1 MKRGTTPA
9 STENMKKIWLLG
21 LALVMVGFGASTAF
35 ALDPMGPPAAELKR
49 GQLGLGLDYSH
60 SEMDLEMGD
69 GKLTEHRDG
78 VFDVSA
84 ELASLTIK
92 DFTADRVYARVGYGV
107 IENWEAFLRIGGT
120 MGEFGDSLWDDGEE
134 FDGDIDFAVGGGVK
148 ATFYEGFNLTIG
160 GLLQVSW
167 AEFDG
172 KLDASHWPAP
182 DFVGI
187 DLAQMQIAAGATYM
201 WTDRVSVYGGPFAH
215 FIQGDFDDVFSTE
228 DGGDL
233 VTTELSWDIDEGPT
247 YGAYV
252 GTRVKLVE
260 ECSFNIELQLTG
272 DAYAVG
278 ASVMW
283 RY

>member
-1 MKRGTTPA
+1 MK
-9 STENMKKIWLLG
+9 MIWLLG
-21 LALVMVGFGASTAF
+21 LGLVMVGFEASTAF

-49 GQLGLGLDYSH
+49 GQLGLGIDYSH
-60 SEMDLEMGD
+60 SEMDFEMGD
-69 GKLTEHRDG
+69 GELTQHRNG
-78 VFDVSA
+78 AFVASA
-84 ELASLTIK
+84 ELPSLTIK
-92 DFTADRVYARVGYGV
+92 DFTADRAYARVGYGALK
-107 IENWEAFLRIGGT
+107 NWEAFLRIGGT
-120 MGEFGDSLWDDGEE
+120 MGDFGDSLWGEGEE

-148 ATFYEGFNLTIG
+148 ATFYEAFSLTIG
-160 GLLQVSW
+160 GLLQVNW

-187 DLAQMQIAAGATYM
+187 DLAQMQVAAGATYM
-201 WTDRVSVYGGPFAH
+201 WTNRVSVYGGPFAH
-215 FIQGDFDDVFSTE
+215 FVQGDFDDVSCVE

-233 VTTELSWDIDEGPT
+233 LTSELSWEIDEGPT

-252 GTRVKLVE
+252 GARVKLVE
-260 ECSFNIELQLTG
+260 ECSFNIECQLTG